1 MQPGMHL
8 IERRKLAELERH
20 GVALP
25 SPWTGLLDALR
36 VVEGMEPEPP
46 DGQPFVLA
54 GLTDLLRQAPDASD
68 TLLRVVRGT
77 LGEGRGYFSWK
88 KLPVVLVVDG
98 RVDDPGDDSGLWLEL
113 DDARRSLAPLL
124 GTRLKAARP
133 GATGW
138 WWSPQWL

>member
-8 IERRKLAELERH
+8 IERRNLAGLERH
-20 GVALP
+20 GVSLP
-25 SPWTGLLDALR
+25 RPWTGLLDALR
-36 VVEGMEPEPP
+36 AVEGLEPEPHP
-46 DGQPFVLA
+46 DQPFVLV
-54 GLTDLLRQAPDASD
+54 GLTDLLRQAPGASD

-77 LGEGRGYFSWK
+77 LGEGRAYFSWK

-98 RVDDPGDDSGLWLEL
+98 RVNDPGDDSGLWLEL
-113 DDARRSLAPLL
+113 DDARWSLAPLL
-124 GTRLKAARP
+124 GTRLRAAQP